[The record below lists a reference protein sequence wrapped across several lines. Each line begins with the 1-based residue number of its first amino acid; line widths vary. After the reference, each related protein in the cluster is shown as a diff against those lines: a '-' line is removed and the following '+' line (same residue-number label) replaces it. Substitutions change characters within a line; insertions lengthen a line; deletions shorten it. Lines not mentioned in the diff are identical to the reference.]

1 MRHKVR
7 DLGVFFCLAVM
18 LFTVTSCGKE
28 VSDQTIAATEQSSEE
43 RRDAE
48 AVMGTETVETFSTEK
63 AGMVGI
69 PDGLVYAAVIHVEI
83 NPEFNLYVDAEECIV
98 YVEYLNEDAADLFET
113 VDLTGQKLADGM
125 ETIVDAAKEKG
136 YLNGQNEVTTD
147 VVWVQEATDSGKLE
161 KVLQTIS
168 DSSESEK
175 NVKSGENSAS
185 GEKPAI
191 EENPENEENL
201 ESETDPESEA
211 DQKIGTSGKKTC
223 SACGGTGI
231 CAECG
236 GGTLPCKRCHGS
248 LVETCSNCDTSGM
261 QTCPGCKGSGVDA
274 TDGSACRHC
283 GGAGKIVCELCSG
296 SHGKPCSICHGKGV
310 ITDDCILCHGAKKCT
325 VCGGSG
331 KV

>member
-7 DLGVFFCLAVM
+7 DLGVFFCLALM

-43 RRDAE
+43 SRAAE

-63 AGMVGI
+63 AGRVGI
-69 PDGLVYAAVIHVEI
+69 PDDLVYAAVIHVEI
-83 NPEFNLYVDAEECIV
+83 NPEFNLYLDAEGCIV

-125 ETIVDAAKEKG
+125 DTIVDAAEEKG
-136 YLNGQNEVTTD
+136 YLTGQNEVTTD

-168 DSSESEK
+168 DS
-175 NVKSGENSAS
+175 
-185 GEKPAI
+185 
-191 EENPENEENL
+191 
-201 ESETDPESEA
+201 
-211 DQKIGTSGKKTC
+211 SGKKTC

-283 GGAGKIVCELCSG
+283 GGAGKIVCELCGG

>member
-43 RRDAE
+43 SRAAE

-63 AGMVGI
+63 AGTVGI
-69 PDGLVYAAVIHVEI
+69 PDGLVYAAVIHVKI
-83 NPEFNLYVDAEECIV
+83 NPEFNLYLDSEGCIV
-98 YVEYLNEDAADLFET
+98 YVEYLNKDAADLFET

-125 ETIVDAAKEKG
+125 ETIVDAAEEKG
-136 YLNGQNEVTTD
+136 YLTGQNEVMTD

-168 DSSESEK
+168 DS
-175 NVKSGENSAS
+175 
-185 GEKPAI
+185 
-191 EENPENEENL
+191 
-201 ESETDPESEA
+201 T
-211 DQKIGTSGKKTC
+211 GKKTC

-283 GGAGKIVCELCSG
+283 GGAGKIVCELCGG

-331 KV
+331 KM

>member
-18 LFTVTSCGKE
+18 LFIVTSCGKE

-43 RRDAE
+43 SRAAE
-48 AVMGTETVETFSTEK
+48 TVMGTETAEAFSTEK
-63 AGMVGI
+63 AGRVGI
-69 PDGLVYAAVIHVEI
+69 PDDLVYAAVIHVEI
-83 NPEFNLYVDAEECIV
+83 NPEFNLYLDAEGCIV

-125 ETIVDAAKEKG
+125 DTIVDAAEEKG
-136 YLNGQNEVTTD
+136 YLTGQNEVTTD

-168 DSSESEK
+168 DSS
-175 NVKSGENSAS
+175 
-185 GEKPAI
+185 
-191 EENPENEENL
+191 
-201 ESETDPESEA
+201 
-211 DQKIGTSGKKTC
+211 GKKTC
-223 SACGGTGI
+223 SACGGSGI

-236 GGTLPCKRCHGS
+236 GGTLPCKRYHGS

-283 GGAGKIVCELCSG
+283 GGAGKIVCELCGG

>member
-1 MRHKVR
+1 MRHKMR

-48 AVMGTETVETFSTEK
+48 AVMGTETTEAFSTEK
-63 AGMVGI
+63 AGGVGM
-69 PDGLVYAAVIHVEI
+69 PDDLVYAAVIHVKI
-83 NPEFNLYVDAEECIV
+83 NPEFNLYLDSEGCIV

-125 ETIVDAAKEKG
+125 ETIVGAAEEKG
-136 YLNGQNEVTTD
+136 YLTGQNEVTTD

-168 DSSESEK
+168 DS
-175 NVKSGENSAS
+175 
-185 GEKPAI
+185 
-191 EENPENEENL
+191 L
-201 ESETDPESEA
+201 E
-211 DQKIGTSGKKTC
+211 KKTC

-248 LVETCSNCDTSGM
+248 FVETCSNCDTSGM

-283 GGAGKIVCELCSG
+283 GGAGKIVCELCGG

>member
-43 RRDAE
+43 SRAAE

-63 AGMVGI
+63 AGGVGI
-69 PDGLVYAAVIHVEI
+69 PDDLVYAAVIHVEI
-83 NPEFNLYVDAEECIV
+83 NPEFNLYLDAEGCIV

-125 ETIVDAAKEKG
+125 ETIVDAAEEKG
-136 YLNGQNEVTTD
+136 YLTGQNEVTTD

-168 DSSESEK
+168 DSS
-175 NVKSGENSAS
+175 
-185 GEKPAI
+185 
-191 EENPENEENL
+191 
-201 ESETDPESEA
+201 
-211 DQKIGTSGKKTC
+211 GKKTC
-223 SACGGTGI
+223 SACGGSRI

-283 GGAGKIVCELCSG
+283 GGAGKIVCELCGG

>member
-43 RRDAE
+43 SRAAE
-48 AVMGTETVETFSTEK
+48 TVMGTETAEAFSTEK
-63 AGMVGI
+63 AGRVGI
-69 PDGLVYAAVIHVEI
+69 PDDLVYAAVIHVKI

-98 YVEYLNEDAADLFET
+98 YVEYLNEDAADLFEI

-125 ETIVDAAKEKG
+125 ETIVDAAEEKG
-136 YLNGQNEVTTD
+136 YLTGQNEVMTD

-168 DSSESEK
+168 DSS
-175 NVKSGENSAS
+175 
-185 GEKPAI
+185 
-191 EENPENEENL
+191 
-201 ESETDPESEA
+201 
-211 DQKIGTSGKKTC
+211 GKKTC
-223 SACGGTGI
+223 SACGGSGI

-283 GGAGKIVCELCSG
+283 GGAGKIVCELCGG

-331 KV
+331 KM

>member
-18 LFTVTSCGKE
+18 LLTVTSCGKE

-48 AVMGTETVETFSTEK
+48 AVMRTETTEAFSTEK
-63 AGMVGI
+63 AGRVGI
-69 PDGLVYAAVIHVEI
+69 PDDLVYAAVIHVEI
-83 NPEFNLYVDAEECIV
+83 NPEFNLYLDAEGCIV
-98 YVEYLNEDAADLFET
+98 YVEYLNEDAADLFEI

-125 ETIVDAAKEKG
+125 ETIVDAAEEKG
-136 YLNGQNEVTTD
+136 YLTGQNEVMTD

-168 DSSESEK
+168 DS
-175 NVKSGENSAS
+175 
-185 GEKPAI
+185 
-191 EENPENEENL
+191 
-201 ESETDPESEA
+201 
-211 DQKIGTSGKKTC
+211 SGKKTC

-283 GGAGKIVCELCSG
+283 GGAGKIVCELCGG

>member
-18 LFTVTSCGKE
+18 LLTVTSCGKE

-48 AVMGTETVETFSTEK
+48 AVMGTETTEAFSTEK
-63 AGMVGI
+63 AGGVGM
-69 PDGLVYAAVIHVEI
+69 PDDLVYAAVIHVKI
-83 NPEFNLYVDAEECIV
+83 NPEFNLYLDSEGCIV
-98 YVEYLNEDAADLFET
+98 YVEYLNEDVADLFET

-125 ETIVDAAKEKG
+125 ETIVGAAEEKG
-136 YLNGQNEVTTD
+136 YLTGQNEVTTD
-147 VVWVQEATDSGKLE
+147 VVWVQEATDGGKLE

-168 DSSESEK
+168 DS
-175 NVKSGENSAS
+175 
-185 GEKPAI
+185 
-191 EENPENEENL
+191 
-201 ESETDPESEA
+201 T
-211 DQKIGTSGKKTC
+211 GKKTC

-283 GGAGKIVCELCSG
+283 GGAGKIVCELCGG

-331 KV
+331 KM

>member
-48 AVMGTETVETFSTEK
+48 AVMGTETTEAFSTKK
-63 AGMVGI
+63 AGGVGI
-69 PDGLVYAAVIHVEI
+69 PDNLVYAAVIHIKI
-83 NPEFNLYVDAEECIV
+83 NPEFNLYLDSEGCIV

-125 ETIVDAAKEKG
+125 ETIVGAAEEKG
-136 YLNGQNEVTTD
+136 YLTGQNEVMTD
-147 VVWVQEATDSGKLE
+147 VVWVQEAADGGKLE

-168 DSSESEK
+168 DS
-175 NVKSGENSAS
+175 
-185 GEKPAI
+185 
-191 EENPENEENL
+191 
-201 ESETDPESEA
+201 T
-211 DQKIGTSGKKTC
+211 GKKTC

-283 GGAGKIVCELCSG
+283 GGAGKIVCELCGG

-331 KV
+331 KM

>member
-7 DLGVFFCLAVM
+7 DVGVFFCLAVM

-48 AVMGTETVETFSTEK
+48 AVMGTETTEAFSTKK
-63 AGMVGI
+63 AGGVGI
-69 PDGLVYAAVIHVEI
+69 PDNLVYATVIHVEI
-83 NPEFNLYVDAEECIV
+83 NPEFNLYLDAEGCIV

-125 ETIVDAAKEKG
+125 DTIVDAAEEKG
-136 YLNGQNEVTTD
+136 YLTGQNEVTTD

-168 DSSESEK
+168 DS
-175 NVKSGENSAS
+175 
-185 GEKPAI
+185 
-191 EENPENEENL
+191 
-201 ESETDPESEA
+201 
-211 DQKIGTSGKKTC
+211 SGKKTC

-283 GGAGKIVCELCSG
+283 GGAGKIVCELCGG

>member
-18 LFTVTSCGKE
+18 LLTVTSCGKE

-48 AVMGTETVETFSTEK
+48 AVMRTETTEAFSTEK
-63 AGMVGI
+63 AGGVGM
-69 PDGLVYAAVIHVEI
+69 PDDLVYAAVIHVKI
-83 NPEFNLYVDAEECIV
+83 NPEFNLYLDSEGCIV

-125 ETIVDAAKEKG
+125 ETIVGAAEEKG
-136 YLNGQNEVTTD
+136 YLTGQNEVTTD
-147 VVWVQEATDSGKLE
+147 VVWVQEATDGGKLE

-168 DSSESEK
+168 DSS
-175 NVKSGENSAS
+175 GE
-185 GEKPAI
+185 
-191 EENPENEENL
+191 
-201 ESETDPESEA
+201 
-211 DQKIGTSGKKTC
+211 KTC

-283 GGAGKIVCELCSG
+283 GGAGKIVCELCGG

-331 KV
+331 KM

>member
-7 DLGVFFCLAVM
+7 DLGVFFCFALM

-48 AVMGTETVETFSTEK
+48 AVMGTETAEAFSTEK
-63 AGMVGI
+63 AGRVGI
-69 PDGLVYAAVIHVEI
+69 PDDLVYAAVIHVEI
-83 NPEFNLYVDAEECIV
+83 NPEFNLYLDAEGCIV

-125 ETIVDAAKEKG
+125 DTIVDAAEEKG
-136 YLNGQNEVTTD
+136 YLTGQNEVTTD

-168 DSSESEK
+168 DSS
-175 NVKSGENSAS
+175 
-185 GEKPAI
+185 
-191 EENPENEENL
+191 
-201 ESETDPESEA
+201 
-211 DQKIGTSGKKTC
+211 GKKTC
-223 SACGGTGI
+223 SACGGSRI

-248 LVETCSNCDTSGM
+248 FVETCSNCDTSGM

-283 GGAGKIVCELCSG
+283 GGAGKIVCKLCGG

>member
-18 LFTVTSCGKE
+18 LLTVTSCGKE
-28 VSDQTIAATEQSSEE
+28 VSDQTVAATEQSSEE

-48 AVMGTETVETFSTEK
+48 AVMRTETTEAFSTEK
-63 AGMVGI
+63 AGGVGM
-69 PDGLVYAAVIHVEI
+69 PDDLVYAAVIHVKI
-83 NPEFNLYVDAEECIV
+83 NPEFNLYLDSEGCIV

-125 ETIVDAAKEKG
+125 ETIVGAAEEKG
-136 YLNGQNEVTTD
+136 YLTGQNEVTTD
-147 VVWVQEATDSGKLE
+147 VVWVQEATDGGKLE

-168 DSSESEK
+168 DS
-175 NVKSGENSAS
+175 
-185 GEKPAI
+185 
-191 EENPENEENL
+191 
-201 ESETDPESEA
+201 T
-211 DQKIGTSGKKTC
+211 GKKTC

-283 GGAGKIVCELCSG
+283 GGAGKIVCELCGG

-331 KV
+331 KM

>member
-63 AGMVGI
+63 AGRVGI
-69 PDGLVYAAVIHVEI
+69 PDDLVYAAVIHVEI
-83 NPEFNLYVDAEECIV
+83 NPEFNLYLDAEGCIV

-125 ETIVDAAKEKG
+125 ETIVDAAEEKG
-136 YLNGQNEVTTD
+136 YLTGQNEVTTD

-168 DSSESEK
+168 DS
-175 NVKSGENSAS
+175 
-185 GEKPAI
+185 
-191 EENPENEENL
+191 
-201 ESETDPESEA
+201 
-211 DQKIGTSGKKTC
+211 SGKKTC

-283 GGAGKIVCELCSG
+283 GGAGKIVCELCGG

-331 KV
+331 KM

>member
-18 LFTVTSCGKE
+18 LFIVTSCGKE

-43 RRDAE
+43 SRAAE
-48 AVMGTETVETFSTEK
+48 AVMGTETAEAFSTEK
-63 AGMVGI
+63 AGRVGI
-69 PDGLVYAAVIHVEI
+69 PDDLVYAAVIHVEI
-83 NPEFNLYVDAEECIV
+83 NPEFNLYLDAEGCIV

-125 ETIVDAAKEKG
+125 ETIVDAAEEKG
-136 YLNGQNEVTTD
+136 YLTGQNEVTTD

-168 DSSESEK
+168 DSS
-175 NVKSGENSAS
+175 
-185 GEKPAI
+185 
-191 EENPENEENL
+191 
-201 ESETDPESEA
+201 
-211 DQKIGTSGKKTC
+211 GKKTC
-223 SACGGTGI
+223 SACGGSRI

-248 LVETCSNCDTSGM
+248 FVETCSNCDTSGM

-283 GGAGKIVCELCSG
+283 GGTGKIVCELCGG

>member
-7 DLGVFFCLAVM
+7 DLGVFFCLALM

-43 RRDAE
+43 SRAAE
-48 AVMGTETVETFSTEK
+48 TVIGTETAEAFSTEK
-63 AGMVGI
+63 AGRVGI
-69 PDGLVYAAVIHVEI
+69 PDDLVYAAVIHVEI
-83 NPEFNLYVDAEECIV
+83 NPEFNLYLDAEGCIV

-125 ETIVDAAKEKG
+125 DTIVDAAEEKG
-136 YLNGQNEVTTD
+136 YLTGQNEVTTD

-168 DSSESEK
+168 DSS
-175 NVKSGENSAS
+175 
-185 GEKPAI
+185 
-191 EENPENEENL
+191 
-201 ESETDPESEA
+201 
-211 DQKIGTSGKKTC
+211 GKKTC
-223 SACGGTGI
+223 SACGGSGI

-283 GGAGKIVCELCSG
+283 GGAGKIVCELCGG

>member
-48 AVMGTETVETFSTEK
+48 AVMRTETTEAFSTEK
-63 AGMVGI
+63 AGGVGM
-69 PDGLVYAAVIHVEI
+69 PDDLVYAAVIHVKI
-83 NPEFNLYVDAEECIV
+83 NPEFNLYLDSEGCIV

-125 ETIVDAAKEKG
+125 ETIVGAAEEKG
-136 YLNGQNEVTTD
+136 YLTGQNEVMTD
-147 VVWVQEATDSGKLE
+147 VVWVQEAADGGKLE

-168 DSSESEK
+168 DS
-175 NVKSGENSAS
+175 
-185 GEKPAI
+185 
-191 EENPENEENL
+191 
-201 ESETDPESEA
+201 T
-211 DQKIGTSGKKTC
+211 GKKTC

-283 GGAGKIVCELCSG
+283 GGAGKIVCELCGG

-331 KV
+331 KM

>member
-18 LFTVTSCGKE
+18 LLTVTSCGKE

-48 AVMGTETVETFSTEK
+48 AVMRTETTEAFSTEK
-63 AGMVGI
+63 AGGVGM
-69 PDGLVYAAVIHVEI
+69 PDDLVYAAVIHVKI
-83 NPEFNLYVDAEECIV
+83 NPEFNLYLDSEGCIV

-125 ETIVDAAKEKG
+125 ETIVGAAEEKG
-136 YLNGQNEVTTD
+136 YLTGQNEVTTD
-147 VVWVQEATDSGKLE
+147 VVWVQEAADGGKLE

-168 DSSESEK
+168 DS
-175 NVKSGENSAS
+175 
-185 GEKPAI
+185 
-191 EENPENEENL
+191 
-201 ESETDPESEA
+201 T
-211 DQKIGTSGKKTC
+211 GKKTC

-283 GGAGKIVCELCSG
+283 GGAGKIVCELCGG

-331 KV
+331 KM

>member
-48 AVMGTETVETFSTEK
+48 AVMRTETTEAFSTEK
-63 AGMVGI
+63 AGGVGM
-69 PDGLVYAAVIHVEI
+69 PDDLVYAAVIHVKI

-125 ETIVDAAKEKG
+125 ETIVGAAEEKG
-136 YLNGQNEVTTD
+136 YLTGQNEVTTD
-147 VVWVQEATDSGKLE
+147 VVWVQEATDGGKLE

-168 DSSESEK
+168 DS
-175 NVKSGENSAS
+175 
-185 GEKPAI
+185 
-191 EENPENEENL
+191 
-201 ESETDPESEA
+201 
-211 DQKIGTSGKKTC
+211 SGKKTC

-283 GGAGKIVCELCSG
+283 GGAGKIVCELCGG

>member
-43 RRDAE
+43 SRDAE

-63 AGMVGI
+63 AGRVGI
-69 PDGLVYAAVIHVEI
+69 PDDLVYAAVIHVEI
-83 NPEFNLYVDAEECIV
+83 NPEFNLYLDAEGCIV

-125 ETIVDAAKEKG
+125 DTIVDAAEEKG
-136 YLNGQNEVTTD
+136 YLTGQNEVTTD

-168 DSSESEK
+168 DS
-175 NVKSGENSAS
+175 
-185 GEKPAI
+185 
-191 EENPENEENL
+191 
-201 ESETDPESEA
+201 
-211 DQKIGTSGKKTC
+211 SGKKTC

-283 GGAGKIVCELCSG
+283 GGAGKIVCELCGG
-296 SHGKPCSICHGKGV
+296 SHGKPGSICHGKGV

>member
-7 DLGVFFCLAVM
+7 DVGVFFCLAVM

-48 AVMGTETVETFSTEK
+48 AVMGTETTEAFSTKK
-63 AGMVGI
+63 AGGVGI
-69 PDGLVYAAVIHVEI
+69 PDDLVYAAVIHIKI
-83 NPEFNLYVDAEECIV
+83 NPEFNLYLDAEGCIV

-125 ETIVDAAKEKG
+125 ETIVGAAEEKG
-136 YLNGQNEVTTD
+136 YLTGQNEVTTD
-147 VVWVQEATDSGKLE
+147 VVWVQEATDGGKLE

-168 DSSESEK
+168 DS
-175 NVKSGENSAS
+175 
-185 GEKPAI
+185 
-191 EENPENEENL
+191 
-201 ESETDPESEA
+201 
-211 DQKIGTSGKKTC
+211 SGKKTC

-283 GGAGKIVCELCSG
+283 GGAGKIVCELCGG
-296 SHGKPCSICHGKGV
+296 SHGKPCSICHGEGV

-331 KV
+331 KM

>member
-43 RRDAE
+43 SRDAE
-48 AVMGTETVETFSTEK
+48 AVMGTETEEAFSTEK
-63 AGMVGI
+63 AGRVGI
-69 PDGLVYAAVIHVEI
+69 PDDLVYAAVIHVKI
-83 NPEFNLYVDAEECIV
+83 NPEFNLYLDAEGCIV

-125 ETIVDAAKEKG
+125 ETIVGAAEEKG
-136 YLNGQNEVTTD
+136 YLTGQNEVTTD
-147 VVWVQEATDSGKLE
+147 VVWVQEAADGGKLE

-168 DSSESEK
+168 DS
-175 NVKSGENSAS
+175 
-185 GEKPAI
+185 
-191 EENPENEENL
+191 
-201 ESETDPESEA
+201 T
-211 DQKIGTSGKKTC
+211 GKKTC

-283 GGAGKIVCELCSG
+283 GGAGKIVCELCGG

>member
-7 DLGVFFCLAVM
+7 DVGVFFCLAVM

-43 RRDAE
+43 SRAAETVMGKETAE
-48 AVMGTETVETFSTEK
+48 AFSTEK
-63 AGMVGI
+63 AGRVGI
-69 PDGLVYAAVIHVEI
+69 PDDLVYAAVIHVKI
-83 NPEFNLYVDAEECIV
+83 NPEFNLYLDSEGCIV

-125 ETIVDAAKEKG
+125 ETIVGAAEEKG
-136 YLNGQNEVTTD
+136 YLTGQNEVMTD
-147 VVWVQEATDSGKLE
+147 VVWVQEAADGGKLE

-168 DSSESEK
+168 DS
-175 NVKSGENSAS
+175 
-185 GEKPAI
+185 
-191 EENPENEENL
+191 
-201 ESETDPESEA
+201 T
-211 DQKIGTSGKKTC
+211 GKKTC

-283 GGAGKIVCELCSG
+283 GGAGKIVCELCGG

-331 KV
+331 KM

>member
-43 RRDAE
+43 SRAAE
-48 AVMGTETVETFSTEK
+48 TVMWTETAETFSTEK
-63 AGMVGI
+63 AGRVGI
-69 PDGLVYAAVIHVEI
+69 PDDLVYAAVIHVEI
-83 NPEFNLYVDAEECIV
+83 NPEFNLYLDAEGCIV

-125 ETIVDAAKEKG
+125 DTIVDAAEEKG
-136 YLNGQNEVTTD
+136 YLTGQNEVTTD

-168 DSSESEK
+168 DS
-175 NVKSGENSAS
+175 
-185 GEKPAI
+185 
-191 EENPENEENL
+191 
-201 ESETDPESEA
+201 
-211 DQKIGTSGKKTC
+211 SGKKTC

-283 GGAGKIVCELCSG
+283 GGAGKIVCELCGG

>member
-7 DLGVFFCLAVM
+7 DLGVFFCFAVM
-18 LFTVTSCGKE
+18 LFIVTSCGKE

-48 AVMGTETVETFSTEK
+48 AVMGTETVEAFSTEK
-63 AGMVGI
+63 AGRVGI
-69 PDGLVYAAVIHVEI
+69 PDDLVYAAVIHVEI
-83 NPEFNLYVDAEECIV
+83 NPEFNLYLDAEGCIV

-125 ETIVDAAKEKG
+125 ETIVDAAEEKG
-136 YLNGQNEVTTD
+136 YLTGQNEVTTD

-168 DSSESEK
+168 DS
-175 NVKSGENSAS
+175 
-185 GEKPAI
+185 
-191 EENPENEENL
+191 
-201 ESETDPESEA
+201 
-211 DQKIGTSGKKTC
+211 SGKKTC

-283 GGAGKIVCELCSG
+283 GGAGKIVCELCGG

-331 KV
+331 KM

>member
-1 MRHKVR
+1 M
-7 DLGVFFCLAVM
+7 
-18 LFTVTSCGKE
+18 
-28 VSDQTIAATEQSSEE
+28 SDQTIAATEQSSEE
-43 RRDAE
+43 SRAAE

-63 AGMVGI
+63 AGTVGI

-125 ETIVDAAKEKG
+125 ETIVGAAEEKG
-136 YLNGQNEVTTD
+136 YLTGQNEVTTD

-168 DSSESEK
+168 DSSESEA
-175 NVKSGENSAS
+175 N
-185 GEKPAI
+185 
-191 EENPENEENL
+191 
-201 ESETDPESEA
+201 
-211 DQKIGTSGKKTC
+211 QKTGTSGKKTC

-283 GGAGKIVCELCSG
+283 GGAGKIVCELCGG

>member
-18 LFTVTSCGKE
+18 LFIVTSCGKE

-43 RRDAE
+43 SRAAE
-48 AVMGTETVETFSTEK
+48 TVIGTETAEAFSTEK
-63 AGMVGI
+63 AGRVGI
-69 PDGLVYAAVIHVEI
+69 PDDLVYAAVIHVEI
-83 NPEFNLYVDAEECIV
+83 NPEFNLYLDAEGCIV

-125 ETIVDAAKEKG
+125 DTIVDAAEEKG
-136 YLNGQNEVTTD
+136 YLTGQNEVTTD

-168 DSSESEK
+168 DS
-175 NVKSGENSAS
+175 
-185 GEKPAI
+185 
-191 EENPENEENL
+191 
-201 ESETDPESEA
+201 
-211 DQKIGTSGKKTC
+211 SGKKTC

-283 GGAGKIVCELCSG
+283 GGAGKIVCELCGG